1 MTLKQAKKNRLKKK
15 NVFPYIAALFLTAAM
30 ITLILFYINRQN
42 RVTRADLYTYPI
54 EKTEIIPAGD
64 KIESGKKTFEYYEY
78 GKKRTDRGVYVL
90 KVINNDGS
98 QDYRYSLKT
107 EKEIMDYD
115 FGPGV
120 NAYVTLEDDSA
131 QKDTVI
137 FRVWM
142 DSENDRKKVED
153 GLSGLF
159 RVIKKH
165 RPEKNVRGE
174 IKVRE

>member
-1 MTLKQAKKNRLKKK
+1 MALKQAKKNRLKKK
-15 NVFPYIAALFLTAAM
+15 NIFPYAAALFLTAAM
-30 ITLILFYINRQN
+30 IALILYFVNGKN
-42 RVTRADLYTYPI
+42 RVSRADVYTYPI
-54 EKTEIIPAGD
+54 EKTEIVPAGD
-64 KIESGKKTFEYYEY
+64 KIESGKRTFEYYEY

-98 QDYRYSLKT
+98 RDYRYSLKA
-107 EKEIMDYD
+107 EKEILDYN

-137 FRVWM
+137 FRVWL
-142 DSENDRKKVED
+142 DSENDRKKAEN